1 MTGFRLDRFLT
12 LYFFHPLSPRGKSAN
27 DLRIPILM
35 YHSVSDTA
43 EHGVHP
49 YYRISTTPTIF
60 AEQMRFLKES
70 DYTPVDLKDLGHCPA
85 TGRSKKKCV
94 AITFD
99 DGYDDFHTMAFP
111 ILEEHRFPA
120 TVFLPTAFIGSSN
133 ERFPGKKHLNWE
145 QVAELSNKGIS
156 FGSHTV
162 THPFLITLK
171 NGELEYEVRKSKET
185 IEDKLGQAIHTFSYP
200 FKFPDENRRFKEKL
214 KGLLQETGYTC
225 GVTTRIGRTSE
236 TDDAYFMKRLPVN
249 SSDDTSLF
257 QAKLEGGYDWL
268 YPFQRLLKTIIS
280 KVKATNIFW

>member
-1 MTGFRLDRFLT
+1 
-12 LYFFHPLSPRGKSAN
+12 
-27 DLRIPILM
+27 M
-35 YHSVSDTA
+35 YHSIANDDES
-43 EHGVHP
+43 GVHP
-49 YYRISTTPTIF
+49 YYRISTSPGAF
-60 AEQMRFLKES
+60 SEQMSFLS
-70 DYTPVDLKDLGHCPA
+70 RNDYHVADLKDLNRLLNEGWQN
-85 TGRSKKKCV
+85 KKYAV
-94 AITFD
+94 LTFD

-145 QVAELSNKGIS
+145 QVVELSNKGIS

-280 KVKATNIFW
+280 KVRATNIFW